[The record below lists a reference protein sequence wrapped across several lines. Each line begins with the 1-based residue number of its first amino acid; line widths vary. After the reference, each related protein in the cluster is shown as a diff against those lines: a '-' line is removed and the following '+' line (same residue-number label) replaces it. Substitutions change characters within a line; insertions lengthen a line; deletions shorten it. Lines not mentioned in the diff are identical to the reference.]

1 MSLQN
6 LLLSYGLRKKLKR
19 GPPPEHIDIPATRR
33 AMSQFGH
40 QARVPSGWRI
50 GASTAP
56 DLPGEWTRPL
66 LDVHGNGSVAIDGAS
81 EATCIATG
89 DDDIA
94 AHDVAV
100 HIDMPTIFYLHGG
113 GYYFCSP
120 QTHRPLTLALAE
132 KSGVQLF
139 SLDYRLAPEH
149 PHPAALDDALTAYR
163 ALLARGTSAANIVI
177 AGDSAGGGLAL
188 ATLIAL
194 QREGSPMPAGA
205 LLFSPWTDLAATG
218 ETLRTNDRSD
228 VMFHGESVARAAR
241 FYLGDIPATNPLVSP
256 LYASEAEM
264 AALPPLFVQA
274 SDREVLLDDSR
285 RLVDRVRAAG
295 GEAELRIWRRVPH
308 VWQIYHP
315 FLPEARRA
323 LDEAARFV
331 RNRFSAAV
339 TQ

>member
-19 GPPPEHIDIPATRR
+19 GPPPEHIDIPGTRR

-40 QARVPSGWRI
+40 QARIPEGWRI

-66 LDVHGNGSVAIDGAS
+66 LTVHANGADN
-81 EATCIATG
+81 
-89 DDDIA
+89 D
-94 AHDVAV
+94 DVATQV
-100 HIDMPTIFYLHGG
+100 DTPTIFYLHGG

-163 ALLARGTSAANIVI
+163 ALLARGLSARHLVL

-194 QREGSPMPAGA
+194 QREGLPMPAGA

-228 VMFHGESVARAAR
+228 VMFHGESVGRAAR
-241 FYLGDIPATNPLVSP
+241 FYLGDIPATDPLVSP
-256 LYASEAEM
+256 LYASKEEM
-264 AALPPLFVQA
+264 SALPPLFVQA

-295 GEAELRIWRRVPH
+295 GKAELRIWKRVPH

-323 LDEAARFV
+323 LDEAAQFV
-331 RNRFSAAV
+331 RGVLPRRFGNR
-339 TQ
+339 

>member
-6 LLLSYGLRKKLKR
+6 LLLSFGLRKRLKP
-19 GPPPEHIDIPATRR
+19 GPPPESIDIAATRR

-40 QARVPSGWRI
+40 NARVPAGWRI
-50 GASTAP
+50 EASTAP
-56 DLPGEWTRPL
+56 DLPGEWTRR
-66 LDVHGNGSVAIDGAS
+66 DGYAIAD
-81 EATCIATG
+81 E
-89 DDDIA
+89 
-94 AHDVAV
+94 
-100 HIDMPTIFYLHGG
+100 PTLFYLHGG

-120 QTHRPLTLALAE
+120 QTHRPLTLALAA
-132 KSGVQLF
+132 KARMPVF

-149 PHPAALDDALTAYR
+149 PHPAALDDAVLAYR
-163 ALLARGTSAANIVI
+163 ALLAKGLSSRHVVI

-194 QREGSPMPAGA
+194 QREGLPLPAGG

-228 VMFHGESVARAAR
+228 VMFHGESIARAAR
-241 FYLGDIPATNPLVSP
+241 FYLGDISATNPLVSP
-256 LYASEAEM
+256 LYASAAEM
-264 AALPPLFVQA
+264 AALPPLFIQA

-285 RLVDRVRAAG
+285 RLAERVRAAG
-295 GEAELRIWRRVPH
+295 GKADLRIWKGVPH

-323 LDEAARFV
+323 LDEAATFV
-331 RNRFSAAV
+331 RQALM
-339 TQ
+339 QGG